1 MGDLL
6 RRRLRQNRF
15 ESPSHEALLGLLVV
29 SAEMRGHFER
39 VCLDHGISNGQYNV
53 LRILRGHPA
62 GYPRCEI
69 TARLVER
76 APDVTRLIDR
86 LERQGLVERSRG
98 ESDRRHSITRITRKG
113 LELLER
119 MQPAIASLHRGL
131 ERRLGARDARELA
144 RLCELL
150 MEEE

>member
-1 MGDLL
+1 MGDIL

-15 ESPSHEALLGLLVV
+15 ESPAHEALLGLLVV
-29 SAEMRGHFER
+29 SAEVRGHFER

-53 LRILRGHPA
+53 LRILRGHPD

-98 ESDRRHSITRITRKG
+98 EADRRHSITRITRKG
-113 LELLER
+113 IELLDR
-119 MQPAIASLHRGL
+119 MHPAVASLHRSI
-131 ERRLGARDARELA
+131 EKRLSVRDARELG
-144 RLCELL
+144 RLCETLL
-150 MEEE
+150 EDE